1 VAIKNM
7 DKLFPNEEVIVSE
20 YFDVHQDWE
29 VPIPGFF
36 ILAAKRKVR
45 SIAEFTDDESKEFIF
60 LVRSIRQGM
69 KEVLDIN
76 DVYIFQN
83 EDTEHNF
90 HLWIFPRY
98 DWMEKFGRKIESVR
112 PIMLYAQKEMIDE
125 KTAQEVKTMA
135 AMMNDYM
142 KENFNK

>member
-1 VAIKNM
+1 M